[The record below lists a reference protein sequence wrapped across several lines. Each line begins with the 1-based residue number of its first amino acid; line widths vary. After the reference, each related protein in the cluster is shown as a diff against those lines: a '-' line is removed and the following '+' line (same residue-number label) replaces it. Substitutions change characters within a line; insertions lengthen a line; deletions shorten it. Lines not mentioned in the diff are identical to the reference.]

1 MRVHVLRRIQTPSQH
16 WQVCC
21 ELREGKAPGDV
32 VAAAKASLELPQENA
47 RLGEAITRFLARG
60 LPI

>member
-21 ELREGKAPGDV
+21 ELREGKAPDDV
-32 VAAAKASLELPQENA
+32 VAAAKASLENA

-60 LPI
+60 LAI